1 MIAKLYRPIVWPIIV
16 GVLILITTACNLST
30 SNEPVPTIGVSTLPV
45 GTVPATITPIAVTV
59 VATIVQPAITV
70 QPVVTVQPPAQP
82 AIVTATL
89 APNVQAGGA
98 TGSNQGTCTPPSGW
112 VAYTV
117 QTGDSVSILADSTGA
132 TVAQLVSANCLVN
145 ADVIEVGQ
153 VIYLPH
159 NPGAAS
165 SGGSASGGSGSA
177 SGGNVTNVNGPV
189 IANVRVEPSTV
200 MPNGEYLV
208 LNGTT
213 ITLRAEGV
221 INAVKVTF
229 VTAPVGSNA
238 APVTIGVDSTLTDG
252 IAVPWAIN
260 DAGLR
265 VNVWAIATNSA
276 NESTQSQPVIVTTAP
291 SS

>member
-1 MIAKLYRPIVWPIIV
+1 MIAKRIRPIAI
-16 GVLILITTACNLST
+16 GVLILITTACNLSAG
-30 SNEPVPTIGVSTLPV
+30 NEPVPTIGVSTLPV
-45 GTVPATITPIAVTV
+45 GTAPATMTPIAVTV

-70 QPVVTVQPPAQP
+70 QPVVTIQPPAQP

-89 APNVQAGGA
+89 APNVQAGGVSGA
-98 TGSNQGTCTPPSGW
+98 NTGTCTPPSGW

-117 QTGDSVSILADSTGA
+117 QTGDSVSILANNTGT
-132 TVAQLVSANCLVN
+132 TVAQLVSANCLAN
-145 ADVIEVGQ
+145 ADVIAVGQ
-153 VIYLPH
+153 VIYLPR
-159 NPGAAS
+159 NPSAAS
-165 SGGSASGGSGSA
+165 SGSSGASNGAS

-213 ITLRAEGV
+213 VTLRAEGV

-229 VTAPVGSNA
+229 VMAAVGSNA
-238 APVTIGVDSTLTDG
+238 APATIGIDTNLTDG
-252 IAVPWAIN
+252 ISVPWAIN
-260 DAGLR
+260 DPGMR
-265 VNVWAIATNSA
+265 VNVWAIATNNA

-291 SS
+291 AS